1 MNAVKGFQ
9 VGAFLKNYN
18 VMIIFVALFTFASI
32 SYEHFFTTLNI
43 FNVLKQASILG
54 LLAIGMTFVIITR
67 GIDISVGSVLAL
79 SGVLAANLSKYGVLV
94 AIVVPLAVSC
104 LIGIVNG
111 LVVTKVRMDPFV
123 ATLATMIG
131 IRGIAFIATGEVA
144 VRIEGVSESFY
155 FLGRGDV
162 LGIPLPIYIMIILF
176 VVMSF
181 VARYRPFGRHV
192 YAVGGNEE
200 AAKMMGLPV
209 DRIKI
214 KVYVLSSLLAGIAGI
229 ILASRLG
236 AGHPVVGD
244 DYHLQAIATVVLGG
258 TLLTGGVGK
267 LSGTFFGVLIMS
279 LITNIFNMQGNI
291 STWWQNVLMGVIVLL
306 VIVSQ
311 AAMNREGRGVRG
323 WKGRFRRLQQSGV

>member
-1 MNAVKGFQ
+1 GNHEEVIIL
-9 VGAFLKNYN
+9 VGVFSS
-18 VMIIFVALFTFASI
+18 ASTG
-32 SYEHFFTTLNI
+32 YEHFLTRVKI
-43 FNVLKQASILG
+43 FIVVKQASMLG
-54 LLAIGMTFVIITR
+54 LLAIGLTLAVKMR
-67 GIDISVGSVLAL
+67 GLDRRAGSVCA
-79 SGVLAANLSKYGVLV
+79 SGGVLARYFGMCSVLV
-94 AIVVPLAVSC
+94 ASVVPLAVSC

-244 DYHLQAIATVVLGG
+244 DYHLQAIATVVLG
-258 TLLTGGVGK
+258 
-267 LSGTFFGVLIMS
+267 
-279 LITNIFNMQGNI
+279 
-291 STWWQNVLMGVIVLL
+291 
-306 VIVSQ
+306 
-311 AAMNREGRGVRG
+311 
-323 WKGRFRRLQQSGV
+323 

>member
-1 MNAVKGFQ
+1 MNAVRGFQ
-9 VGAFLKNYN
+9 VGQFLKNYN
-18 VMIIFVALFTFASI
+18 VLIIFVALFTFASI

-54 LLAIGMTFVIITR
+54 LLATGMTFVIITR

-162 LGIPLPIYIMIILF
+162 LGIPLPIYIMIIL
-176 VVMSF
+176 
-181 VARYRPFGRHV
+181 
-192 YAVGGNEE
+192 
-200 AAKMMGLPV
+200 
-209 DRIKI
+209 
-214 KVYVLSSLLAGIAGI
+214 
-229 ILASRLG
+229 
-236 AGHPVVGD
+236 
-244 DYHLQAIATVVLGG
+244 
-258 TLLTGGVGK
+258 
-267 LSGTFFGVLIMS
+267 
-279 LITNIFNMQGNI
+279 
-291 STWWQNVLMGVIVLL
+291 
-306 VIVSQ
+306 
-311 AAMNREGRGVRG
+311 
-323 WKGRFRRLQQSGV
+323 